1 MADTAVPVSHPPA
14 TEHEADPRRWIALFV
29 VLTAAFMVLLDIS
42 IVNVAIPS
50 IQRNLGAS
58 FGQVQLVLAGYQ
70 LSYAVALITG
80 GRLGDI
86 FGRKKLFM
94 TGMAGFVLAS
104 ASCGLARNPDMLVIS
119 RVAQGVMAAL
129 MYPQVLSVLQ
139 VVFPPRERAAAFGIF
154 GAIIGVATITGPLL
168 GGVLIGTQTDTERW
182 RWIFLVNLPIG
193 IGALGAAW
201 FLLRESRAPRARR
214 LDIGGT
220 VIISA
225 ALGLLVYPLVQGREQ
240 GWPAWAFVMLVLSVP
255 LFVLFV
261 LYERVKTR
269 RDGSPLVELSMFRDR
284 AFSTGNLLSAVF
296 FSAIPAFFL
305 MFSITLQIG
314 LGFSAL
320 RAGLTTVPWAIGT
333 ASASALSVRLAPKLG
348 KRILWIGSATMI
360 AGMVGL
366 LLTVGARGTAL
377 SGPELAPSLLV
388 AGLGMGCLI
397 APLINII
404 LAGISQGDAG
414 SASGVLTTMQQVGGA
429 IGVAVVG
436 AIFFGLV
443 GGGADSASAKL
454 VPQLR
459 SELVAAGLPAPAV
472 DSAVQRFIV
481 CFHDRANASD
491 PAVTPPSCSAP
502 PGSGNN
508 PVVATAFQR
517 AATTALAEDFESSL
531 QRALVYPIAVF
542 AIVFILVFFL
552 PTPRRQSGWGGA
564 PAPTAGAAPSGGH

>member
-1 MADTAVPVSHPPA
+1 MADTTVPAAQAPA
-14 TEHEADPRRWIALFV
+14 GEQEADPRRWIALFV
-29 VLTAAFMVLLDIS
+29 VLTAAFMVLLDVS

-70 LSYAVALITG
+70 LSYAVLLITG

-86 FGRKKLFM
+86 FGRKRLFM

-119 RVAQGVMAAL
+119 RVVQGIMAAL

-139 VVFPPRERAAAFGIF
+139 VVFPPRERAAAFGTF
-154 GAIIGVATITGPLL
+154 GAVIGIATIAGPLL
-168 GGVLIGTQTDTERW
+168 GGLLIGTQADTERW

-193 IGALGAAW
+193 AGALIAAW

-214 LDIGGT
+214 LDIVGT
-220 VIISA
+220 VIVSA

-240 GWPAWAFVMLVLSVP
+240 GWPAWAFVMLALSIP
-255 LFVLFV
+255 LLVLFV

-269 RDGSPLVELSMFRDR
+269 RDGSPLVVLAMFRDR
-284 AFSTGNLLSAVF
+284 AFATGSVLSAVF

-305 MFSITLQIG
+305 IWSITLQIG
-314 LGFSAL
+314 LGFSPL
-320 RAGLTTVPWAIGT
+320 RSGLTSTPWAIGT

-360 AGMVGL
+360 LGMLGL
-366 LLTVGARGTAL
+366 ELTVAARGTAL

-388 AGLGMGCLI
+388 AGLGMGCII

-404 LAGISQGDAG
+404 LAGISSGDAG

-436 AIFFGLV
+436 VIFFGLV
-443 GGGADSASAKL
+443 GGRADVSATAV

-459 SELVAAGLPAPAV
+459 AELAGAGLAPPAV
-472 DSAVQRFIV
+472 DSAGRRFNV
-481 CFHDRANASD
+481 CFHDRANEAD
-491 PAVTPPSCSAP
+491 PAVSPPSCSAP
-502 PGSGNN
+502 AGASGNAA
-508 PVVATAFQR
+508 VSAAFQR
-517 AATTALAEDFESSL
+517 ASTAALAEDFESSF
-531 QRALVYPIAVF
+531 QRSLAYPMSVF
-542 AIVFILVFFL
+542 AAVFILVFFL
-552 PTPRRQSGWGGA
+552 PTPRRQAGWGGA
-564 PAPTAGAAPSGGH
+564 PAPAAGAAASGGH